1 MALNDSQTAL
11 LNRRSMNDRCFVKHK
26 AELLLLNLSHFTF
39 TVGKFKFAWASPP
52 KQKNVRAFR
61 SRKLFHLEMSWQQAP
76 FHLKMRFEQFGIYYV
91 CLRNEWKGFKGK
103 YDDSL
108 WCDDLFRVALKS
120 IRLLLNSL
128 LKAGIIISVII
139 VFVSKRSRSH
149 TTHSCLL

>member
-1 MALNDSQTAL
+1 MSVA
-11 LNRRSMNDRCFVKHK
+11 V
-26 AELLLLNLSHFTF
+26 
-39 TVGKFKFAWASPP
+39 SPP